1 MEEKSQSSR
10 LCAPCVL
17 SPADSHAVGVEQQV
31 TCAHAWQCCSGRI
44 NPSVIDGCTTV
55 FSWHPTAL
63 KALKHCVL
71 LLILSFP
78 FPELVLKPVPKEA
91 RSWWQRVPAHT
102 LQFWWSFSLNKY
114 LFRNYL
120 YRACFKNENVLVA
133 FSRCFFLLLFSL
145 WWQWR
150 MLLKGLTRG
159 CSRQQDDI
167 SLWC

>member
-1 MEEKSQSSR
+1 M
-10 LCAPCVL
+10 LL

-31 TCAHAWQCCSGRI
+31 TCAHVWQCGSSRI
-44 NPSVIDGCTTV
+44 NPSVIDGCTTL

-78 FPELVLKPVPKEA
+78 FPEPVLKPAPKEA
-91 RSWWQRVPAHT
+91 LSWRPRVAAHT
-102 LQFWWSFSLNKY
+102 LQYWWAFSLNKY
-114 LFRNYL
+114 FFKNSQPYL
-120 YRACFKNENVLVA
+120 YRACFKNENVLIA
-133 FSRCFFLLLFSL
+133 FSRCFFLLLFPL

-159 CSRQQDDI
+159 PIRQQDDI